1 MLRAYL
7 VDDEPLALKRLARLL
22 KDTGRVEIAGSTTD
36 PVEALAW
43 LSTHEIDVAFL
54 DIQMPSMT
62 GLELLARLERQPLT
76 VFTTAY
82 DQYALDAFEHN
93 SVDYLLKPIEPPRLI
108 KALDK
113 IERMRRGTE
122 PRPDFSR
129 VLDQVTAAL
138 QTATPTR
145 LASRTG
151 ERLEFVDL
159 SQVTHFYAQ
168 DKLTYAATGSKNY
181 PVDFTIVELEKK
193 LDPRKWVRI
202 HRSSMI
208 NLDCIQ
214 EIYGWFAGR
223 LLVRLKDGKRTELS
237 VARDRVKVLKER
249 LGI

>member
-1 MLRAYL
+1 M
-7 VDDEPLALKRLARLL
+7 
-22 KDTGRVEIAGSTTD
+22 
-36 PVEALAW
+36 
-43 LSTHEIDVAFL
+43 
-54 DIQMPSMT
+54 
-62 GLELLARLERQPLT
+62 
-76 VFTTAY
+76 
-82 DQYALDAFEHN
+82 
-93 SVDYLLKPIEPPRLI
+93 
-108 KALDK
+108 
-113 IERMRRGTE
+113 
-122 PRPDFSR
+122 
-129 VLDQVTAAL
+129 TAAL
-138 QTATPTR
+138 QTGTPTR

-168 DKLTYAATGSKNY
+168 DKLTFAATATKNY
-181 PVDFTIVELEKK
+181 PVDFTIVELERK
-193 LDPRKWVRI
+193 LDPRRWVRI

>member
-1 MLRAYL
+1 
-7 VDDEPLALKRLARLL
+7 
-22 KDTGRVEIAGSTTD
+22 
-36 PVEALAW
+36 
-43 LSTHEIDVAFL
+43 
-54 DIQMPSMT
+54 
-62 GLELLARLERQPLT
+62 
-76 VFTTAY
+76 
-82 DQYALDAFEHN
+82 
-93 SVDYLLKPIEPPRLI
+93 
-108 KALDK
+108 
-113 IERMRRGTE
+113 MRRGME
-122 PRPDFSR
+122 PRPDLSR
-129 VLDQVTAAL
+129 VLDQMTAAL
-138 QTATPTR
+138 QTGTPTR

-168 DKLTYAATGSKNY
+168 DKLTFAATATKNY
-181 PVDFTIVELEKK
+181 PVDFTIVELERK
-193 LDPRKWVRI
+193 LDPRRWVRI